1 LWFFLVAGFSARAQ
15 QAMDYSVHA
24 NIIYHFT
31 KYINWPDDKKSGDF
45 VIGVI
50 GDSPLFDK
58 LKILTGL
65 NKTVGS
71 QKIVVKKYSHSVQS
85 FDCHILFI
93 SEEESSRLKK
103 IVPATEA
110 SSILLVT
117 ESEGLARKGSCIN
130 FIIVDDRLKLEINKK
145 NIEQRE
151 LGIADMVWP
160 LLGLVGVPEPLVH
173 AAPTRA
179 TSSTMVLQIR
189 MVSLAVNS
197 ILDGSTC

>member
-1 LWFFLVAGFSARAQ
+1 MESCAESDTLVCTKRTWPRSLLRVFSPVCIVVFILATGSSARAQ
-15 QAMDYSVHA
+15 QGADYAVHA

-45 VIGVI
+45 IIGVI

-58 LKILTGL
+58 LKTLTGL

-71 QKIVVKKYSHSVQS
+71 QRIVVKKYSPSAQS

-93 SEEESSRLKK
+93 SEDESSYLKK
-103 IVPATEA
+103 IAPVTVG

-117 ESEGLARKGSCIN
+117 ESDGLARKGSCIN
-130 FIIVDDRLKLEINKK
+130 FVIADDRLKLEINKK

-151 LGIADMVWP
+151 LGIATE
-160 LLGLVGVPEPLVH
+160 LLNLGTVVK
-173 AAPTRA
+173 
-179 TSSTMVLQIR
+179 
-189 MVSLAVNS
+189 
-197 ILDGSTC
+197 